1 MGQRPQR
8 HLRDIPT
15 HRLTEDGC
23 APLPG
28 ADPPTDG
35 ADGACGYR
43 SAGRASGDFG
53 SSSSVARVVLSARY
67 DVLAHNEPYEALRPG
82 FSTGERNVARRVF
95 LTPECWSEGVQ
106 APRDSA
112 RRRIQ

>member
-1 MGQRPQR
+1 MPTAHAGTALPEELQVILD
-8 HLRDIPT
+8 HLD
-15 HRLTEDGC
+15 
-23 APLPG
+23 PLPG
-28 ADPPTDG
+28 
-35 ADGACGYR
+35 
-43 SAGRASGDFG
+43 
-53 SSSSVARVVLSARY
+53 VVLSARY

>member
-1 MGQRPQR
+1 M
-8 HLRDIPT
+8 
-15 HRLTEDGC
+15 
-23 APLPG
+23 
-28 ADPPTDG
+28 
-35 ADGACGYR
+35 
-43 SAGRASGDFG
+43 
-53 SSSSVARVVLSARY
+53 
-67 DVLAHNEPYEALRPG
+67 LAHNEPYEALRPG